1 LALSWDGWLAAVKRE
16 EKNNKDV
23 ILSYNNIED
32 ENQ

>member
-1 LALSWDGWLAAVKRE
+1 VGRLAGGCEREKR
-16 EKNNKDV
+16 KNNKDV